1 MATIKTSALIADIRG
16 SVGGNVFARNKAGLY
31 ARARIKP
38 LNPRSALQQLRRA
51 KLSAAAAYWSQL
63 TAQVRA
69 DWQAYATNTSWT
81 NRLGDSI
88 NIGGEAAFI
97 RLVALWLMYSSTIPT
112 AAPTAYG
119 HASATITTMTAS
131 EATQTPIITDP
142 SAGWDKS
149 TDDDVLFVFG
159 AMPQPASRAMAPNR
173 YQFLRTISGNS
184 GAPQAFPFTL
194 PTWPW
199 TFAEGQ
205 KLTIGLVH
213 IDPDTRVSVRTFA
226 SCFAAA

>member
-97 RLVALWLMYSSTIPT
+97 RLVALWLMHSSTIPT

-119 HASATITTMTAS
+119 HASATISTVTAVTTTQI
-131 EATQTPIITDP
+131 ATITEP
-142 SAGWDKS
+142 SAGWDKD
-149 TDDDVLFVFG
+149 TDDDVLLIFA

-173 YQFLRTISGNS
+173 FQFMRTIVGNS
-184 GAPQAFPFTL
+184 VAPQTFPFAL
-194 PTWPW
+194 SAWPW

-205 KLTIGLVH
+205 KLTLGFVH
-213 IDPDTRVSVRTFA
+213 IDPETRVSVRTFA